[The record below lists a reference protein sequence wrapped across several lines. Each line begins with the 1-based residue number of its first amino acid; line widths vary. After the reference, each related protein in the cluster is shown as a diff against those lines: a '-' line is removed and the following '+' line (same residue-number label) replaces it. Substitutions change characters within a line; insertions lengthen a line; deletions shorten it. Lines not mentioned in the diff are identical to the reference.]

1 MQKLKKL
8 ELENVSLTNDFDSCT
23 ILSYFSHKDAK
34 IASKLGFHCDNMY
47 SLNGIFFKH
56 GNSQTENTHVVIV
69 SFGESICSRYV
80 YEFEQYDYFK
90 SM

>member
-8 ELENVSLTNDFDSCT
+8 ELENVNLTNDFDPCT

-34 IASKLGFHCDNMY
+34 IASKLGFHSDNMC

-56 GNSQTENTHVVIV
+56 GNSQIENTPVFIV
-69 SFGESICSRYV
+69 SFGKSRTW
-80 YEFEQYDYFK
+80 YFQK
-90 SM
+90 KGSNTY